1 MADAA
6 HPHVVLV
13 GLSGTGKTS
22 IGRLVATRLGT
33 AYVDSD
39 AAIEAR
45 AGRSVR
51 EIFAEDG
58 EARFRA
64 LEAEVLGELL
74 DGAEPT
80 VVAAGGGAV
89 VTASTR
95 ARLRAA
101 DVFVVW
107 LTADPAFLAS
117 RAAGRTHRP
126 LLDDDPVATMT
137 RLAQERDAWFRE
149 VADAE
154 LPVQPSLAAEPKPVA
169 KARLA
174 AMVDDMVA
182 LRRAARTRDH
192 LVLVGAMGVG
202 KSTVGHIVA
211 TRSGRPYVDSDDVV
225 QQRTGRTAREVAEAD
240 GLHALH
246 ELELVVCRD
255 ALASSTPTVIGTA
268 ASVVDTSTGR
278 LAVATARHVVWLR
291 TDHETVLRR
300 MREGDHRPTVDAATA
315 LGRDREYAAVATVIV
330 DEEGLDPGVVAD
342 KIMDATR

>member
-1 MADAA
+1 STRCAMADAA

-22 IGRLVATRLGT
+22 IGRLVATRLGM

-80 VVAAGGGAV
+80 VVAAGGAV

-182 LRRAARTRDH
+182 LRRAAR
-192 LVLVGAMGVG
+192 
-202 KSTVGHIVA
+202 
-211 TRSGRPYVDSDDVV
+211 
-225 QQRTGRTAREVAEAD
+225 
-240 GLHALH
+240 
-246 ELELVVCRD
+246 
-255 ALASSTPTVIGTA
+255 
-268 ASVVDTSTGR
+268 
-278 LAVATARHVVWLR
+278 
-291 TDHETVLRR
+291 
-300 MREGDHRPTVDAATA
+300 
-315 LGRDREYAAVATVIV
+315 
-330 DEEGLDPGVVAD
+330 
-342 KIMDATR
+342 